1 MKYKAFIQTY
11 TGHKVDYDGV
21 FGAQCVDLFRQFC
34 HDVLQ
39 IPHTGS
45 CSTSGGAKD
54 LFLDYDKM
62 PLEKKYFTRI
72 KESRSAKYRAGDVLV
87 FNATDKNEFGHVALL
102 VSVFD
107 DDSFICFEQN
117 GIKQDGAKLVLRD
130 RTNMLGALRSVK
142 EVA

>member
-21 FGAQCVDLFRQFC
+21 SGAQCVDLFRQFC

-45 CSTSGGAKD
+45 CATSGGAKD

-72 KESRSAKYRAGDVLV
+72 KESRLVKYRTGDVFV
-87 FNATDKNEFGHVALL
+87 FNSTDKNEFGHVALV

-107 DDSFICFEQN
+107 DDSFVVFEQN
-117 GIKQDGAKLVLRD
+117 GIKQDGAKLVLCD
-130 RTNMLGALRSVK
+130 RTNLLGALRSVK

>member
-11 TGHKVDYDGV
+11 TGRKVDYDGV

-72 KESRSAKYRAGDVLV
+72 KESRLVKYRTGDVLV
-87 FNATDKNEFGHVALL
+87 FNSTDKNEFGHAALV

-107 DDSFICFEQN
+107 DDSFVVFEQN
-117 GIKQDGAKLVLRD
+117 GIKQDGAKLALRD
-130 RTNMLGALRSVK
+130 RTNLLGALRSVK